1 VQYTTRE
8 EELASRVVDPD
19 LSAYVGMTIFK
30 QNVSRNR
37 ALRLARAVQSEKLAR
52 LAQSDVYWDSVASI
66 EPEGIEDV
74 FDMTVPGLHNFVAND
89 VIVHN
94 SIEQDSDVVIFIY
107 RDEIYNPD
115 TDRKNIAEII
125 VAKHRNGPIGTVELY
140 FRPQQAQFVDLHKQE
155 IRL

>member
-1 VQYTTRE
+1 
-8 EELASRVVDPD
+8 
-19 LSAYVGMTIFK
+19 MTIFK

-52 LAQSDVYWDSVASI
+52 LAQSDVYWDLVASI

-107 RDEIYNPD
+107 RDEIYNQD

-125 VAKHRNGPIGTVELY
+125 VAKHRNGPTGTVELY
-140 FRPQQAQFVDLHKQE
+140 FRPNQAQFIDLHKQE
-155 IRL
+155 IRLA